1 MFVVFDSWDT
11 DTDLSNSASKTRDF
25 SHADT
30 EADFFVP
37 EKKLTELWYPVISQ
51 KKGGLPGCTH
61 SD

>member
-30 EADFFVP
+30 EDDFFRTR
-37 EKKLTELWYPVISQ
+37 KKVIKACYTITS
-51 KKGGLPGCTH
+51 
-61 SD
+61 